1 MDDLWG
7 NAWSD
12 PSPKTP
18 QRAQPAASIPEWST
32 TTSSTVTNDDDQ
44 QQLDDLAL
52 PTSSFSSPSAW
63 QTSSGIDSDLAW
75 GSTNGFSNALGS
87 PEWLGGA
94 SSMVE
99 DWQMPTEGDTEEEM
113 EDDVT
118 AAHARPPIPET
129 TDEEET
135 IPRQEEPAKAVE
147 IPIQPDEGGFAQSTS
162 LDLQPPPTSF
172 ELSPPPDDLPT
183 VAETLSSIANE
194 SELTPPAPA
203 WTPPPSTYTLPTTEE
218 PTWKSAWGEPSH
230 EPLSPQAP
238 EPLDDWARIQAE
250 QAERDRRVPPELV
263 DRVLA
268 DWTELSWK
276 LYPPRKAAEDSEEA
290 VEEGEEDVWPDGLS
304 HIEGL
309 YVPVP

>member
-1 MDDLWG
+1 MEDLWG

-18 QRAQPAASIPEWST
+18 QKVQPATSIPEWST
-32 TTSSTVTNDDDQ
+32 TTSTSDDDQ

-52 PTSSFSSPSAW
+52 PTSSFTSPSAW

-75 GSTNGFSNALGS
+75 GSTTGFSNALGS

-94 SSMVE
+94 SSTVE
-99 DWQMPTEGDTEEEM
+99 DWQIPAEGALEEDM

-118 AAHARPPIPET
+118 AEHARPPIRET

-135 IPRQEEPAKAVE
+135 IPREDEPAKAVQ
-147 IPIQPDEGGFAQSTS
+147 IPVQPDDGGFAQSSS

-172 ELSPPPDDLPT
+172 ELSPPPDDLPIVT
-183 VAETLSSIANE
+183 ETLSSVANE
-194 SELTPPAPA
+194 SGFAVHVPAPA

-218 PTWKSAWGEPSH
+218 PTWKSAWAESSH
-230 EPLSPQAP
+230 EPLSPPAP
-238 EPLDDWARIQAE
+238 EPLDDWAKIQAE

-276 LYPPRKAAEDSEEA
+276 LYPPRKATEDNEEQ
-290 VEEGEEDVWPDGLS
+290 VEEEEEDVWPDGLS

-309 YVPVP
+309 YVPIP